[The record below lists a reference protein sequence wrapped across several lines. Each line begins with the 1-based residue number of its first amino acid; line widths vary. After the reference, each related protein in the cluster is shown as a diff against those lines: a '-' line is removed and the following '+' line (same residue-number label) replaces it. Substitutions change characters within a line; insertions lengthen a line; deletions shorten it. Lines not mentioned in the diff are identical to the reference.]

1 MQAITIPRLIYR
13 HFDASACGR
22 GWKGTKGS
30 CVRKK
35 ASDLEAGKASL
46 KNVAKGG
53 LVDKDRKNR
62 QARIAFLKAKLAG
75 DAGAMKSAGKKAT
88 KPIPGD
94 ETPPVKKKKSEAK
107 KKKPLVL
114 PDAIEKP
121 APEEKAVAKKKTLA
135 PKDPPEGESRGV
147 KIVMPAQQPS
157 TTTQAERDAYSSMRD
172 LSPTENRAHLRNR
185 ESSLNKFKGEKLAQ
199 NPALRN
205 APPPY
210 PEEVAAL
217 DIYSSELFSE
227 MNQSLR
233 GEAKASPAIAAEIK
247 MATSA
252 LRNMPIAQGTV
263 YRGAALP
270 KSVIE
275 QYKKGSTIEE
285 LGFTS
290 TTESKQTADDFV
302 EYNRTPGK
310 ENVFFVIN
318 SKKGRS
324 MKQISMLPE
333 EEEVLF
339 EPKTK
344 FNVLDVK
351 TESGRTLIYMDEK

>member
-1 MQAITIPRLIYR
+1 MLIIGSAMQAIMIPRLIYR
-13 HFDASACGR
+13 HFDARPCGR

-53 LVDKDRKNR
+53 LLDKDRKKR

-75 DAGAMKSAGKKAT
+75 NTGAGSKAA

-94 ETPPVKKKKSEAK
+94 E
-107 KKKPLVL
+107 PLVL
-114 PDAIEKP
+114 PNALEKP
-121 APEEKAVAKKKTLA
+121 APEKKAVAKKKTLV
-135 PKDPPEGESRGV
+135 PKESPERESGGV
-147 KIVMPAQQPS
+147 KIVMPVQRPS
-157 TTTQAERDAYSSMRD
+157 TTTQAERDAYSSMND
-172 LSPTENRAHLRNR
+172 LSPTGNRAHLRNR
-185 ESSLNKFKGEKLAQ
+185 ESSLNKFKGEKLAR

-233 GEAKASPAIAAEIK
+233 GEAKASPAISAEIK
-247 MATSA
+247 MATSG

-290 TTESKQTADDFV
+290 TTESKQVADDFV
-302 EYNRTPGK
+302 EYNRTPGR

-344 FNVLDVK
+344 FNVLDVRTK
-351 TESGRTLIYMDEK
+351 NGRTLIYMDEK